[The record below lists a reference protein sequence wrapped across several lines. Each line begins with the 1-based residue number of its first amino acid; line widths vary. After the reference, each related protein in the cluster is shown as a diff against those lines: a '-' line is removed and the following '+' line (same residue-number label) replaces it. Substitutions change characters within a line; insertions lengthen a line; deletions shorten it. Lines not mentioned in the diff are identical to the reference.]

1 MRDKFVTWGELDGTR
16 RLFAFELD
24 AEDARITRR
33 VVPAAASTDEL
44 MQTILNAWNN
54 HATMTYP
61 ADTAKDVIGLTTT
74 GTIVPEGASVDDK
87 VRVASAEREW
97 PFEVVSAR
105 LRKQFRD
112 ELEEIQDVVHGL
124 EKFEES
130 VFERLKGTWNK
141 VQQELNNKVIRYE
154 HTQGLRKLSDE
165 LFAKLKVLRR
175 GKDKEVRSA
184 SKELRKTLRT
194 KLVALQGELEAKKD
208 LRGLFNRLKSLQQ
221 EINKAQLSRDDR
233 HALRKQIDEL
243 FKATKS
249 EIDATGADAGALS
262 QQRERLEKRLQ
273 GLEHAIKRMKHSLH
287 RDNQDIFY
295 ENKRVQRAGNQLAEQ
310 LGAAKL
316 AMLGQKSESKQTKL
330 DDMLATEADLRKRL
344 DKLIKREEKAIA
356 KKQAAAQQKAQA
368 VAVASS
374 DEGAV
379 TPTRQRSSMRVP
391 RQLIADAAT
400 AVALPDALTREE
412 PAESVE
418 LEAAETASEDSPS
431 EQR

>member
-344 DKLIKREEKAIA
+344 DKLVKREEKAIA